1 MILGL
6 TFDPLMTFDPCS
18 FVGPPDKDHAYI
30 VCQAPLEGTVEDF
43 WRMVWEQ
50 GTRTI
55 VMVTGEME
63 QGKRA
68 CERSAVSSKLWGWG
82 GDGFVLWGVGWRW
95 VCIVGGGV
103 EMGVYSHM
111 AG

>member
-1 MILGL
+1 MTALAQTTSMQGGGSCYGSKDTQL
-6 TFDPLMTFDPCS
+6 TFDPLMTFGPCS

-30 VCQAPLEGTVEDF
+30 VCPAPLEGTVEDF

-63 QGKRA
+63 QGKKA
-68 CERSAVSSKLWGWG
+68 CERSAVGGSKL
-82 GDGFVLWGVGWRW
+82 
-95 VCIVGGGV
+95 
-103 EMGVYSHM
+103 
-111 AG
+111 